1 MPNLRNEMKFAI
13 AFADVG
19 GERLNELLGQ
29 YFCDGGESEDESGWS
44 PAALSGSDAA
54 LEAIVDAVMG
64 MVKENA

>member
-1 MPNLRNEMKFAI
+1 MLNLRNEIKFVI

-64 MVKENA
+64 VVRRD